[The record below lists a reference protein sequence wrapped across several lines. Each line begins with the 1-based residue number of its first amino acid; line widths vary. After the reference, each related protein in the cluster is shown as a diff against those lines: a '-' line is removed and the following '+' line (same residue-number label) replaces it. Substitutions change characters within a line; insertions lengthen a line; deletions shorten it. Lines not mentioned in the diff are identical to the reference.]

1 MAKVGR
7 PKKEISKA
15 EFEKLCALQCTML
28 EICDFFDVSDKTLQ
42 NWCREQYGDSFSV
55 VFNKKREA
63 GKISL
68 RRIQWQHAEKSPSM
82 AMFLGKN
89 YLNQRDS
96 TTVGITMQTDD
107 DPITKALKESGVIDG
122 SEQ

>member
-7 PKKEISKA
+7 PKKEISKT

-42 NWCREQYGDSFSV
+42 NWCREKYGDSFSV

-89 YLNQRDS
+89 YLNQRDATS
-96 TTVGITMQTDD
+96 VGITMQTDD

-122 SEQ
+122 AE